1 MSEMTSRETAS
12 ASRPIAPGLALWLAG
27 VAVVATL
34 TLATSDRASAHDAH
48 VDSDPPSGS
57 QIDDPITEVRIEF
70 GETIGDDTEIAVFDP
85 NDDVLDSETTLVSDT
100 AAVVTFDPIEV
111 EGTYTARYLTSSI
124 QDGHLLAGAIS
135 FTYGSATSGPSTLA
149 VLVMAGGA
157 IVILSI
163 GAFFS
168 YRRYRALSADGSD
181 VDDDLSDVG
190 V

>member
-1 MSEMTSRETAS
+1 MTEMTCREPASPSR
-12 ASRPIAPGLALWLAG
+12 RIAPRVARCLAA
-27 VAVVATL
+27 VAVAVL
-34 TLATSDRASAHDAH
+34 TFTTADRASAHDAH
-48 VDSDPPSGS
+48 VESDPPSGS
-57 QIDDPITEVRIEF
+57 QIDEPISEVRIEF

-85 NDDVLDSETTLVSDT
+85 NDDVLESETTVVSET
-100 AAVVTFDPIEV
+100 AAVVTFDPIDV
-111 EGTYTARYLTSSI
+111 QGTYIARYLTSSI

-135 FTYGSATSGPSTLA
+135 FTYGSASSGPSALA
-149 VLVMAGGA
+149 VLAMAGGA

-168 YRRYRALSADGSD
+168 YRRYRALSVDGSD